1 MIFKDWKS
9 MLGGPQRWFGLNS
22 DYAVIIGYMSSLVH
36 NGQFREKGSYF
47 NIARL
52 CLRYQ
57 NNTLIPKV
65 ANPNVYSFDL
75 P

>member
-1 MIFKDWKS
+1 M
-9 MLGGPQRWFGLNS
+9 NS
-22 DYAVIIGYMSSLVH
+22 DYAVIIDYMSSLVH

-47 NIARL
+47 IIARL
-52 CLRYQ
+52 CLRCQ